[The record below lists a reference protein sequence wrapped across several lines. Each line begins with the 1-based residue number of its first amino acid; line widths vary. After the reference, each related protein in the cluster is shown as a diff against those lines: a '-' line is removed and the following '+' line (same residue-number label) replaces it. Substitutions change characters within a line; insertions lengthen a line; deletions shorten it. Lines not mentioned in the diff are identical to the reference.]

1 MTDIKHSSLILKT
14 SDFTSNSDYLYGNS
28 YNNGKNSSNAKLS
41 SITWNNINLRV
52 LLGDMYDK
60 YDTFNLCL
68 NAISTS
74 QANSIDPFHDS
85 KNVSIKLSGLAWLNQ
100 SYNVKSLTN
109 NNNSTTIGT
118 FNFVG
123 NSATSQFYNSNNIA
137 TFSKAQDICNITIEY
152 QRILDEVV
160 VNNNLSGSIITTLT
174 ATGNS
179 NSNTLTLSSSDA
191 NIFIGTYITANTYI
205 PAQTF
210 ITSINGTSITIS
222 QNTLQALANQAVTIV
237 PIQTYPNTI
246 FVFDIFGI
254 PKDN

>member
-60 YDTFNLCL
+60 YDNFNLCL

-85 KNVSIKLSGLAWLNQ
+85 KNVSIKISGLAWLNQ

-109 NNNSTTIGT
+109 NNNNTTIGT
-118 FNFVG
+118 FNFIA

-160 VNNNLSGSIITTLT
+160 VNSNLQGTAINNLTGTGAT
-174 ATGNS
+174 ATNII
-179 NSNTLTLSSSDA
+179 TLSSIDA
-191 NIFIGTYITANTYI
+191 NIVIGSNISGSGIPANTYI
-205 PAQTF
+205 
-210 ITSINGTSITIS
+210 TSVNGTSITIS
-222 QNTLQALANQAVTIV
+222 QNITLFLSATAISIV
-237 PIQTYPNTI
+237 PIQTYPNSI
-246 FVFDIFGI
+246 FIFDIFGI